1 MTGKEKINKLDAS
14 TIFGLFKVFYRLG
27 EAESQKPINMTD
39 KYIEKLVNDILEN
52 VKICEKVEK

>member
-1 MTGKEKINKLDAS
+1 MTGKEKINKLDAG

-27 EAESQKPINMTD
+27 EAESQKPLNMTD
-39 KYIEKLVNDILEN
+39 KYIEDLVNDVLEN